1 MHACS
6 LHRGNHSPWSP
17 LNCQKTDTAPEVTH
31 WRSIGSICR
40 HAGLKLVKRRP
51 VHHHLRPYLQSW
63 TLAAQSLPYLQ
74 ASRRRN
80 ALRDTSRG
88 RVRAQGLRKPH
99 SPGASNI
106 QDHRAQQ
113 QRQRKLYKVLCHSR
127 CTASIGIN
135 SAKSDALSL

>member
-1 MHACS
+1 MGCSKGACMHACS

-99 SPGASNI
+99 S
-106 QDHRAQQ
+106 RAHQTYRTIGHNNKDSENFTKYYVTRDVQQ
-113 QRQRKLYKVLCHSR
+113 
-127 CTASIGIN
+127 A
-135 SAKSDALSL
+135 